1 MTAADSRRLLP
12 TVGWFLAGF
21 LWLWLVSALADAA
34 LSSVS
39 GVLQVVERSQWAA
52 SLFLFGAA
60 FTAAIVAIAV
70 ARRHLRWGAG
80 TLRATWI
87 VGFIDIVMGVAAI
100 VGVGGAAAT
109 ASLSE
114 GAGYLA
120 AAAVFA
126 AVSSIAIGAATDT
139 AE

>member
-1 MTAADSRRLLP
+1 M
-12 TVGWFLAGF
+12 
-21 LWLWLVSALADAA
+21 
-34 LSSVS
+34 
-39 GVLQVVERSQWAA
+39 ERSQWAA

-60 FTAAIVAIAV
+60 FTAAIVAIAI
-70 ARRHLRWGAG
+70 ARLHLRWSAG

-100 VGVGGAAAT
+100 VGVGGAAPT

-120 AAAVFA
+120 AAAAFA
-126 AVSSIAIGAATDT
+126 AVSSIAVGVETGT

>member
-1 MTAADSRRLLP
+1 
-12 TVGWFLAGF
+12 LAGF
-21 LWLWLVSALADAA
+21 LWLWLASALADAA
-34 LSSVS
+34 LSSVT
-39 GVLQVVERSQWAA
+39 GVLQVVERSRWAA

-70 ARRHLRWGAG
+70 AHLHRRWGSG

-87 VGFIDIVMGVAAI
+87 VGFIDIFMGVAAI
-100 VGVGGAAAT
+100 VGVGSTPAT

-126 AVSSIAIGAATDT
+126 AVSSMAIGTTTDT
-139 AE
+139 AA